1 MASPS
6 RYQLRIDDLSIVIDV
21 LAPIAYKFKRFGTMI
36 KVEHSRLMEIENG
49 NGECVDKLYNVL
61 EYRLKQ
67 LPLLTWQ
74 DIVRA
79 LRSPAVNETALAS
92 EIESKYLQNS
102 SSQSQEYNSGSSIP
116 ATSRMDFCSSQLDQ
130 PPPGKRQCFQQEPSP
145 DRIAYKLY
153 LFSQFKEHVK
163 SLYQRSALEN
173 RKEVLKMETPGK
185 LYINLVCID
194 RKTDV
199 LRREYDEITEAMV
212 RDGNV
217 DVIKGRKYPIDM
229 NEIAEHLPHTPLESV
244 VLVEGAPGVGK
255 STFSF
260 EFCRRWMR
268 GEIAQQYDLV
278 LLLRLRDGSIANANS
293 WMELIHHFSSK
304 VREAVIAMLDESGG
318 KGVLLI
324 LEGYDELPKS
334 CRSGSSP
341 FLQLISGEV
350 LPYATVMITS
360 RPWATCDIF
369 NKYSDRIFQHIEIL
383 GFTKAQIKSYIQNTL
398 PKEEA
403 DDLEQSLQR
412 HPQIRMCMYI
422 PLNCAIVITVYNECK
437 KCCDSFPA
445 TLTELYSVLTRTI
458 LRRHLRSIS
467 SSDEYIKD
475 FNDLPNGIKAKF
487 SFLCELA
494 YKGIAEAGKQVK
506 LIFTDLP
513 ADIDNLGF
521 MDSVFEFYETRRDTA
536 SHNFLHLTFQE
547 FLAAIH
553 ISKMESNI
561 RLEHFKKHSEGRL
574 AVVLRFLAGL
584 MKMSDFQ
591 SSSDLIPL
599 LKLQPKD
606 YEDEYT
612 FDAFTDYVVDDN
624 LVTCLFEAGR
634 GELVRET
641 FCQGK
646 VVRYYNPTGSID
658 VFALA
663 FCIAHSQCKWVL
675 SFKGEVKKD
684 AIDSLSG
691 ELKRYT
697 VGGEIVG
704 VTENSSSII
713 SIESLKY
720 VIDHLPLTIHYLYF
734 SNGVNWFE
742 LILMRR
748 VIHFEVYYSSD
759 SVKISQCNPLIFLL
773 PRIPKLTC
781 ITFCHP
787 FLKMISS
794 DDCKA
799 IADFIRQS
807 VLLENV
813 FIMKKEVDVECIGV
827 IFEAI
832 SRNKSLP
839 LKKLYLRGLCTKRE
853 STISSL
859 VQFIKNRTQPLQ
871 ITLPYYI
878 STTNA
883 LRLVRALEDNPHLT
897 EQYKNCF
904 QYQDIDTESNAI
916 SFIELMYKYP
926 EMCSYDDPFISGD
939 ISGYKITDVG
949 VKHLAK
955 ALKSDRH
962 TINTLSLKEQ
972 RMGDEAVMMISE
984 VLYCNTSL
992 TKLDLSWNEIGSD
1005 GAVALATALR
1015 SNSTLIELDISSNNI
1030 GDEGADNLA
1039 TALYS
1044 NRTLKKLDLSHNKIC
1059 CGGGIALFRAL
1070 LYVDCSLEKI
1080 YLQQQRVCLFN
1091 KKTNMVSC
1099 LHSSMMSQ
1107 DELSI
1112 LTNHT
1117 LKELKLSIDD
1127 LDSDKIEVLAKY
1139 LCFCSALTTLDLSLE
1154 RVSGDESTMF
1164 YALLNLNITKL
1175 KLSIQRIGDD
1185 AIKALSGILS
1195 MNINL
1200 VTLRMRFITVPISNT
1215 TVKGS
1220 FEKGLFGND
1229 GAKDLA
1235 KALTSNY
1242 TLRELDLSDNA
1253 IGDEGAEALAR
1264 ALTSNTTLEMLDLSC
1279 NIIGDEGIEALARA
1293 LNLNRTLMIL
1303 TFHGNEIGD
1312 EGAKAFATV
1321 LDSDASPVHQELH
1334 HQEESSPQTCSGN
1347 TKLQELILSWNK
1359 IGDVGAK
1366 SLAQSLCHNHSLKSL
1381 HLEGNE
1387 GIGREGVCNLI
1398 EALNTNKSITTAD
1411 NFNGLVLELDWVDF
1425 ILFCPDYDALKER
1438 ITLTDG
1444 WRFIQGKWL

>member
-6 RYQLRIDDLSIVIDV
+6 RHQLRIDDLSIVIDV

-36 KVEHSRLMEIENG
+36 KVEHSKLMEIENS

-79 LRSPAVNETALAS
+79 LRSPVVNEAALAS

-130 PPPGKRQCFQQEPSP
+130 PPRDERLCFQQIIVDKIVNRLSQ
-145 DRIAYKLY
+145 
-153 LFSQFKEHVK
+153 FSQFKEHVK

-173 RKEVLKMETPGK
+173 RKEVLKMKTPGK

-212 RDGNV
+212 RNGNV
-217 DVIKGRKYPIDM
+217 DVIKGRKCPMDM
-229 NEIAEHLPHTPLESV
+229 NEIAKRLPHTLLESV

-278 LLLRLRDGSIANANS
+278 LLLRLRDESIANANS

-324 LEGYDELPKS
+324 LEGYDELPES

-341 FLQLISGEV
+341 FLQLISGEI

-369 NKYSDRIFQHIEIL
+369 NKYSDHIFLHIEIL

-437 KCCDSFPA
+437 ECDDSFPA

-467 SSDEYIKD
+467 SSDEYIAD
-475 FNDLPNGIKAKF
+475 FNDLPSGIEEKF
-487 SFLCELA
+487 IFLCELA
-494 YKGIAEAGKQVK
+494 YKGIAEAGEQVK

-521 MDSVFEFYETRRDTA
+521 MDSVFEFYETRRNTA

-553 ISKMESNI
+553 ISKMESNK
-561 RLEHFKKHSEGRL
+561 RLEHFRRHSEGRL

-584 MKMSDFQ
+584 IKMSDFQ

-599 LKLQPKD
+599 LKLLPKD
-606 YEDEYT
+606 DEDDEDNEDKYAYG
-612 FDAFTDYVVDDN
+612 AFIDYVVDDN
-624 LVTCLFEAGR
+624 LVSCLFEAGR

-646 VVRYYNPTGSID
+646 IVRYFNPTGSLD

-675 SFKGEVKKD
+675 SFKGEVKED
-684 AIDSLSG
+684 VIDSLSA
-691 ELKRYT
+691 

-704 VTENSSSII
+704 VTENSSNSI
-713 SIESLKY
+713 SIQSLKY
-720 VIDHLPLTIHYLYF
+720 VIDCLPLTIHHLCF
-734 SNGVNWFE
+734 SNGGNWLE
-742 LILMRR
+742 ITLMRR
-748 VIHFEVYYSSD
+748 VIYFQVNHSSD

-787 FLKMISS
+787 SLKMISS

-799 IADFIRQS
+799 IADFISQS
-807 VLLENV
+807 VLLENL
-813 FIMKKEVDVECIGV
+813 FIMKDEIDVECIGV

-883 LRLVRALEDNPHLT
+883 LQLVRALEDNPHLT

-926 EMCSYDDPFISGD
+926 EMCSYDDPFISGG
-939 ISGYKITDVG
+939 IRGYKITDVG

-955 ALKSDRH
+955 ALKLSNRH
-962 TINTLSLKEQ
+962 TINTLSLKNQ
-972 RMGDEAVMMISE
+972 HMGDEAVMMISE
-984 VLYCNTSL
+984 VLYFNTSL
-992 TKLDLSWNEIGSD
+992 TKLDLSSNEIGSD

-1015 SNSTLIELDISSNNI
+1015 SNSMLIELDISFNKI
-1030 GDEGADNLA
+1030 GDEGADHLA
-1039 TALYS
+1039 RALGS
-1044 NRTLKKLDLSHNKIC
+1044 NRTLKKLDFSNNEIC

-1070 LYVDCSLEKI
+1070 LCVDCSLERI
-1080 YLQQQRVCLFN
+1080 YLQGQCVSLFN
-1091 KKTNMVSC
+1091 KQTNMVSC

-1139 LCFCSALTTLDLSLE
+1139 LCFCSALTTLDLSME
-1154 RVSGDESTMF
+1154 RVSGDESTIF
-1164 YALLNLNITKL
+1164 SALLNLNITKL
-1175 KLSIQRIGDD
+1175 KLSIQLSGGD

-1195 MNINL
+1195 TNKNL
-1200 VTLRMRFITVPISNT
+1200 VTLDIGGLRFIPVPISNT
-1215 TVKGS
+1215 AVTGS
-1220 FEKGLFGND
+1220 FEKGVFGND
-1229 GAKDLA
+1229 GAKHLT
-1235 KALTSNY
+1235 KALTSNN
-1242 TLRELDLSDNA
+1242 TLRELDLSCNA

-1264 ALTSNTTLEMLDLSC
+1264 ALNF
-1279 NIIGDEGIEALARA
+1279 
-1293 LNLNRTLMIL
+1293 NRTLMTL
-1303 TFHGNEIGD
+1303 TLHGNEIGD
-1312 EGAKAFATV
+1312 EGAKAFAAV

-1347 TKLQELILSWNK
+1347 TKLQELILSSNK

-1381 HLEGNE
+1381 HLQGNK

-1411 NFNGLVLELDWVDF
+1411 NFRGLVLQLDWVDF
-1425 ILFCPDYDALKER
+1425 IFFHPDYDALKER
-1438 ITLTDG
+1438 IQWDEN
-1444 WRFIQGKWL
+1444 F